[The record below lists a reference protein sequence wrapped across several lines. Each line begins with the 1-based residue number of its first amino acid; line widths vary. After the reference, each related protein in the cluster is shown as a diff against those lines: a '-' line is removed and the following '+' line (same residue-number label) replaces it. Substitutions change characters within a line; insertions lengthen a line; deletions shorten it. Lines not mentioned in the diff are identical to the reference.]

1 MNGNSIKGKLKVGFS
16 SRLLLSLLSICYF
29 GSFINVNL
37 SLVYSNIPMFT
48 FLKFEVYRLITS
60 LFMSD
65 CLYEYLFNLFVVL
78 TIFNFWENKDGTSK
92 FIIKFV
98 INLLIV
104 QIAMLIL
111 YLLLYYFFP
120 IIISY
125 KIKILPS
132 LGIAFLV
139 KHLLLTNT
147 KNVLL
152 YTGKKINDRLLI
164 VLFIVGFLIMNG
176 REFKIE
182 MWISFYYGFLMC
194 KFPKIYDVEMINE
207 ESVLHFEKNENYR
220 FIVNLDSWIPIDENY
235 IKKSNVS
242 NIPSN
247 IENSKDIV
255 LDNEENKIE
264 IEDDPPTTNQSSIE
278 ENNNINVI

>member
-1 MNGNSIKGKLKVGFS
+1 
-16 SRLLLSLLSICYF
+16 
-29 GSFINVNL
+29 
-37 SLVYSNIPMFT
+37 
-48 FLKFEVYRLITS
+48 
-60 LFMSD
+60 
-65 CLYEYLFNLFVVL
+65 
-78 TIFNFWENKDGTSK
+78 
-92 FIIKFV
+92 
-98 INLLIV
+98 
-104 QIAMLIL
+104 
-111 YLLLYYFFP
+111 
-120 IIISY
+120 
-125 KIKILPS
+125 
-132 LGIAFLV
+132 
-139 KHLLLTNT
+139 
-147 KNVLL
+147 
-152 YTGKKINDRLLI
+152 
-164 VLFIVGFLIMNG
+164 MNG

-255 LDNEENKIE
+255 LDNEDNKIE

-278 ENNNINVI
+278 ENNNLNVI